1 MDSYCKD
8 KVAVVTGAGGTLC
21 SAIAKDL
28 ARQGAK
34 IVLIGRTR
42 EKLEKV
48 ADDIE
53 SSGGVCRIEPADVT
67 DEKAIADVAARVEAE
82 WGPCR
87 FLVNGAGGNNVKAM
101 PTRLRFS
108 EADLTPTGDFDRD
121 RGFFDIDMEAFKSVL
136 EINTLGTVIPSR
148 IFGPQ
153 MAKAGGGVI
162 LNFASMNTY
171 RPLTRVAPYA
181 MSKAAIA
188 NWTMFFAQYMAPAKV
203 RVNAIAPGFF
213 VNERSKGYLMTPDG
227 GLSARGE
234 QVMAHS
240 CIKRFGEAEE
250 LLGCVNWLLDDE
262 KAGFV
267 TGITVPVDGGFL
279 ASAGV

>member
-1 MDSYCKD
+1 MSYCEG

-21 SAIAKDL
+21 SCIAIDL
-28 ARQGAK
+28 AKKGAK
-34 IVLIGRTR
+34 VVLIGRTAA
-42 EKLEKV
+42 KLEKT
-48 ADDIE
+48 ADAIRAA
-53 SSGGVCRIEPADVT
+53 GGTCRIEPADVT
-67 DEKAIADVAARVEAE
+67 DEKAIREIADRVAAE
-82 WGPCR
+82 WGPCK

-101 PTRLRFS
+101 PSRLRFS
-108 EADLTPTGDFDRD
+108 EADFTPTKDFDKD
-121 RGFFDIDMEAFKSVL
+121 RGFWDIDLSAFESVL
-136 EINTLGTVIPSR
+136 KINTIGTVIPSKV
-148 IFGPQ
+148 FGMQ
-153 MAKAGGGVI
+153 MAKSGGGAI
-162 LNFASMNTY
+162 LNFGSMNTY

-203 RVNAIAPGFF
+203 RVNAVAPGFF
-213 VNERSKGYLMTPDG
+213 VNERSKQYLMTPDG

-240 CIKRFGEAEE
+240 CIKRFGEAPE